1 MTDNKKMIV
10 GAVVVLFSGSIAMAQ
25 TQYDA
30 ARFIDTDLN
39 GTARFVGMGGAMSA
53 LGGDISTMGSNPAGI
68 GLYRSSDFSGT
79 ISLNDTQVMSDFE
92 GVQGKDNRMRM
103 SFDQLG
109 IVFTNNTGMESVSYV
124 NIGLN
129 YRKQR
134 NFNRK
139 MALYGNLMGMSMTDQ
154 IASMTNH
161 DEYGYYNPL
170 PLDDYYKVYN
180 ELGGNYYG
188 SDWSDL
194 SWLGVLGIQGGLIGP
209 KIGPDYEEGDEPL
222 LDEAER
228 PITDVNGNP
237 LYEYR
242 HYIGMPGYETE
253 YRSRET
259 GGVNVFDINMSANVN
274 DRFYW
279 GLTVGFHDVNYKR
292 SSAYTEYGEFD
303 GMDTKFTLNNDFVT
317 EGTGVNAK
325 LGFIFRPLE
334 ASAFR
339 LGLALHTPT
348 LYKLSDRHWASLS
361 SSLDN
366 YHGETDVAQFDYELL
381 TPWKVN
387 LSMGHTI
394 GTSVALGAEY
404 EYTDYASA
412 ELRYDDGF
420 EMGQENDWIEE
431 DLKGV
436 HTVRVGAEVKLIP
449 EFSLRAGYNYSS
461 ASFEESA
468 YKWLYPNTT
477 RTDAEYENMMARNTF
492 TLGMGFRTGQLYV
505 DAAFQYTHQKSE
517 FYPFDSM
524 FSYED
529 AGVAYPTTADGLLPA
544 TKMETERT
552 QVFLTVGYR
561 F

>member
-1 MTDNKKMIV
+1 MAMF
-10 GAVVVLFSGSIAMAQ
+10 LSGGVAMAQ

-30 ARFIDTDLN
+30 ARLIDTDLN

-53 LGGDISTMGSNPAGI
+53 LGGDLSTMGSNPAGI
-68 GLYRSSDFSGT
+68 GLFRSNDVAGT
-79 ISLNDTQVMSDFE
+79 ISLNDTQVKSDFE
-92 GVQGKDNRMRM
+92 GVTGKGNRSRM

-109 IVFTNNTGMESVSYV
+109 VVFSNKFSNEGTIRYV
-124 NIGLN
+124 NVGLN

-134 NFNRK
+134 NFNRR
-139 MALYGNLMGMSMTDQ
+139 MAMYGNLLGMSLSDQ
-154 IASMTNH
+154 IASMTNR
-161 DEYGYYNPL
+161 DESGRYNPL
-170 PLDDYYKVYN
+170 PLNDYYKVYN
-180 ELGGNYYG
+180 ELDGNYYG
-188 SDWSDL
+188 DDWSDL

-209 KIGPDYEEGDEPL
+209 QIGPDYEEGDEPL
-222 LDEAER
+222 VDAGGN
-228 PITDVNGNP
+228 PIRDDNGNP
-237 LYEYR
+237 LYEYK
-242 HYIGMPGYETE
+242 HYIGIPGYDTE

-259 GGVNVFDINMSANVN
+259 GGVNVFDMNLSTNIN
-274 DRFYW
+274 DRVYL
-279 GLTVGFHDVNYKR
+279 GMTVEFHDVNYKR
-292 SSAYTEYGEFD
+292 SSAYSEWGEFD
-303 GMDTKFTLNNDFVT
+303 GTPTEFTLNNDFVT

-325 LGFIFRPLE
+325 FGVIIRPLE
-334 ASAFR
+334 ESAFR
-339 LGLALHTPT
+339 MGLAVHTPT

-366 YHGETDVAQFDYELL
+366 YYGETDVAQFDYELL
-381 TPWKVN
+381 TPWKFNV
-387 LSMGHTI
+387 SMGHTI

-404 EYTDYASA
+404 EYTDYSSA

-420 EMGQENDWIEE
+420 EMEEENDWMTE

-436 HTVRVGAEVKLIP
+436 HTLRVGAEVKLVP

-461 ASFEESA
+461 ASFEKDA

-492 TLGMGFRTGQLYV
+492 TLGMGFRTGQLYL

-517 FYPFDSM
+517 FYPFDSQ

-529 AGVAYPTTADGLLPA
+529 ALVQYPSADGLLPA
-544 TKMETERT
+544 TKMDTERS
-552 QVFLTVGYR
+552 QLLLTVGYR

>member
-1 MTDNKKMIV
+1 MMDKKILF
-10 GAVVVLFSGSIAMAQ
+10 GAAFALFSANVTLAQ

-30 ARFIDTDLN
+30 ARIIGTDLN

-53 LGGDISTMGSNPAGI
+53 LGGDISTIGSNPAGI
-68 GLYRSSDFSGT
+68 GLFRSNDVSGT
-79 ISLNDTQVMSDFE
+79 ISLNDTQVKSDFE
-92 GVQGKDNRMRM
+92 GVTGKDNRSRM

-109 IVFTNNTGMESVSYV
+109 VVFGNKIGNVTSVRYV
-124 NIGLN
+124 NVGIN

-134 NFNRK
+134 NFNRRAV
-139 MALYGNLMGMSMTDQ
+139 MYGNLSGMSLTDQ
-154 IASMTNH
+154 IANMTNH
-161 DEYGYYNPL
+161 DEYGKYNPL
-170 PLDDYYKVYN
+170 PLNDYYKIYN
-180 ELGGNYYG
+180 DLNGNYYG
-188 SDWSDL
+188 DAWSDV

-209 KIGPDYEEGDEPL
+209 QIGPDGQEGDEPL
-222 LDEAER
+222 LNADGN
-228 PITDVNGNP
+228 PIVDDNGRP
-237 LYEYR
+237 LYEYK

-259 GGVNVFDINMSANVN
+259 GGVNVFDINMSTNVN
-274 DRFYW
+274 DRVYL

-292 SSAYTEYGEFD
+292 LSAYSEWGEFD
-303 GMDTKFTLNNDFVT
+303 GMPTEFTLENDFVT

-325 LGFIFRPLE
+325 LGVIFRPLE
-334 ASAFR
+334 ESAFR
-339 LGLALHTPT
+339 MGLAVHTPT

-366 YHGETDVAQFDYELL
+366 YHGETDIAQFDYELV
-381 TPWKVN
+381 TPWTFN

-404 EYTDYASA
+404 EYTDYSSA

-420 EMGQENDWIEE
+420 EMGEENDWINE

-477 RTDAEYENMMARNTF
+477 RTDAEYENMLARSTF
-492 TLGMGFRTGQLYV
+492 TVGMGFRTGQLYM
-505 DAAFQYTHQKSE
+505 DAAFQYVHQKSE
-517 FYPFDSM
+517 FYPFDSQ

-529 AGVAYPTTADGLLPA
+529 AMAAYPSADGLLPA
-544 TKMETERT
+544 TKLDNERS
-552 QVFLTVGYR
+552 QVLLTVGYR

>member
-1 MTDNKKMIV
+1 MKTKSIIISAV
-10 GAVVVLFSGSIAMAQ
+10 AVFLSGATAVAQ

-30 ARFIDTDLN
+30 ARLVDTDLN

-68 GLYRSSDFSGT
+68 GLYRSNDVSGT
-79 ISLNDTQVMSDFE
+79 ISLNNTQVKSDFE
-92 GVQGKDNRMRM
+92 GVTGKDDRSRM

-109 IVFTNNTGMESVSYV
+109 VVFSNKIGNETSVRYV
-124 NIGLN
+124 NVGLN

-134 NFNRK
+134 NFNRRTA
-139 MALYGNLMGMSMTDQ
+139 MYGNLLGMSLTDQ
-154 IASMTNH
+154 IASMTNR
-161 DEYGYYNPL
+161 DPSGYYNPL
-170 PLDDYYKVYN
+170 PLNDYYKIYN
-180 ELGGNYYG
+180 DLGGNYYG
-188 SDWSDL
+188 DDWSDV

-209 KIGPDYEEGDEPL
+209 QIGSDGQDGDEPL
-222 LDEAER
+222 VDGNGN
-228 PITDVNGNP
+228 PITDDNGNP
-237 LYEYR
+237 LYEYK

-259 GGVNVFDINMSANVN
+259 GGVNVFDLNMSTNIN
-274 DRFYW
+274 DRVYL

-292 SSAYTEYGEFD
+292 SSAYSEWGEFD
-303 GMDTKFTLNNDFVT
+303 GTPTEFTLSNDFVT

-325 LGFIFRPLE
+325 LGVIFRPLE
-334 ASAFR
+334 ESAFR
-339 LGLALHTPT
+339 MGLAIHTPT
-348 LYKLSDRHWASLS
+348 LYKLSDRHWASLA

-366 YHGETDVAQFDYELL
+366 YYGETDVAQFDYELV
-381 TPWKVN
+381 TPWTFNFN
-387 LSMGHTI
+387 LGHTI

-404 EYTDYASA
+404 EYTDYSSA

-420 EMGQENDWIEE
+420 EMGEENEWIDE

-436 HTVRVGAEVKLIP
+436 HTLRVGAEVKLIP
-449 EFSLRAGYNYSS
+449 EFCLRAGYNYSS
-461 ASFEESA
+461 AAFEESA

-517 FYPFDSM
+517 FYPFDSQ
-524 FSYED
+524 FSYDD
-529 AGVAYPTTADGLLPA
+529 ALVEYPSADGLLPA
-544 TKMETERT
+544 TKLDNERT
-552 QVFLTVGYR
+552 QLLMTVGYR